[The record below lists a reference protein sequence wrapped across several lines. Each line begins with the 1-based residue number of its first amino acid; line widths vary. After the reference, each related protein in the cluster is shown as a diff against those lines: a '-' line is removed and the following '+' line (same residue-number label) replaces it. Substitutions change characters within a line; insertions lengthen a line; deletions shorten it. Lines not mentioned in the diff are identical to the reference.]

1 MYTHTQYARCS
12 RFLREIS
19 MFIMENCHMTTW
31 LTCGWLHHSHHST
44 WVHPPITNIFTLQLR
59 ITSGKALRRGK
70 NRVHF
75 LRCDVRLRFFYSF
88 LFSNHYMRVIHYHII
103 DSVNNNIGESQ
114 DERIQYWY
122 EMSIV
127 FVIIQV
133 GWLTG

>member
-1 MYTHTQYARCS
+1 M
-12 RFLREIS
+12 
-19 MFIMENCHMTTW
+19 
-31 LTCGWLHHSHHST
+31 
-44 WVHPPITNIFTLQLR
+44 
-59 ITSGKALRRGK
+59 
-70 NRVHF
+70 HF